1 MIYHKNNIYGALNA
15 FINQELL
22 EDIAAHINDCAL
34 LESQGWGFSE
44 LPEDKLAYA
53 DLQEIWLMQ
62 TRLVYVDGAT
72 AYCYPR
78 FGCRFLLH
86 AVDGY
91 DPETAEDETALNV
104 PVRIIFRGKKYETH
118 FGKVHPD
125 GDYYL
130 PEFPGVATRHDFIP
144 AMSGS
149 EAQMQDMRE
158 AEAERFLRQYYPAA
172 LEKVI
177 PVPIRQIA
185 EKQLHMSF
193 ILDKELSDDLSTLGE
208 TVFETK
214 QMVLRDSETG
224 ALEPVVVRR
233 GTAVIDSNVFWQRGY
248 GSMNFTI
255 AHEVYHWFA
264 HRAHWSLMQYVDK
277 PADYGHL
284 KWVMEVQAKAFAGRV
299 LMPKRSVK
307 LMYADLLLEYA
318 GSDEA
323 DTYEMI
329 VSQMAQFFLVS
340 KTSIRTRLKE
350 LGLHDDQRKPAA
362 ARRMLD
368 MDEVFEL
375 YAADKDF
382 RSLLDRG
389 DYLYIENY
397 IVRNDDLYID
407 GDRMT
412 SYARSHLSECTLS
425 FREKRVSVPDEGLS
439 SGMQSY
445 QRFTLTFD
453 YDVSMKSSPEKM
465 EKAGEQLRKAFEAY
479 VASEESQTF
488 CEFMYPIVYDVNTE
502 HLKPDIVTLAK
513 GLAGGVPIGAFVARG
528 EVAEAMKPGDHGTT
542 FGGNPLAC
550 AAANVVLDTVPQAE
564 FLGQI
569 EKVGGYFKEKLVALQ
584 EKYPQLIKEVRGE
597 GLILGA
603 ELTKD
608 NIGRNI
614 VNECLAEGIIINCTV
629 GKVLRFIP
637 PLIITEAQVDEVMQA
652 LYKVLAKY

>member
-502 HLKPDIVTLAK
+502 HLKPDIVTPEELAILGSPPDK
-513 GLAGGVPIGAFVARG
+513 ADGRSNHRHSWKKDFVMERWTCLTEPQVFQSLTMIQWRKFTDLKNGKWNTPNVASVIAVCAGYHVDYDTMIEALNLAGHHLVNAREHLAYRFLFKYCHDRFEDTDTFKTLLLMLG
-528 EVAEAMKPGDHGTT
+528 MKPVGTP
-542 FGGNPLAC
+542 G
-550 AAANVVLDTVPQAE
+550 
-564 FLGQI
+564 LGQ
-569 EKVGGYFKEKLVALQ
+569 EE
-584 EKYPQLIKEVRGE
+584 
-597 GLILGA
+597 
-603 ELTKD
+603 
-608 NIGRNI
+608 
-614 VNECLAEGIIINCTV
+614 
-629 GKVLRFIP
+629 
-637 PLIITEAQVDEVMQA
+637 
-652 LYKVLAKY
+652 

>member
-34 LESQGWGFSE
+34 LESQGWGFHE
-44 LPEDKLAYA
+44 IPKDKLAYA

-62 TRLVYVDGAT
+62 TIRVHVDGST
-72 AYCYPR
+72 AYCYPK

-86 AVDGY
+86 AVEGY
-91 DPETAEDETALNV
+91 EPETAEDETALSV
-104 PVRIIFRGKKYETH
+104 PVRLTFRGKKYEAH
-118 FGKVHPD
+118 CGKVYPD
-125 GDYYL
+125 GDHYL
-130 PEFPGVATRHDFIP
+130 PEFPGIATRHDFIP

-149 EAQMQDMRE
+149 EAQMQEKRE

-193 ILDKELSDDLSTLGE
+193 IMDKELSDDFSTLGE
-208 TVFETK
+208 TVFETR
-214 QMVLRDSETG
+214 QMNLRDPETG
-224 ALEPVVVRR
+224 AIEPVVVRR
-233 GTAVIDSNVFWQRGY
+233 GTAVIDSNVFWRRGY

-264 HRAHWSLMQYVDK
+264 HRAHWTLMQYVSK

-307 LMYADLLLEYA
+307 LMYADLLLEYS
-318 GSDEA
+318 GSDET

-329 VSQMAQFFLVS
+329 ISRMAQFFQVS
-340 KTSIRTRLKE
+340 KTTVRIRLKE
-350 LGLHDDQRKPAA
+350 LGLHDDERKPAA

-368 MDEVFEL
+368 IDEVFEL
-375 YAADKDF
+375 YASDKEF
-382 RSLLDRG
+382 RRLLDDG
-389 DYLYIENY
+389 EYLYVENY
-397 IVRNDDLYID
+397 IVKNDDLYID
-407 GDRMT
+407 EDQLT

-425 FREKRVSVPDEGLS
+425 FREKRISVSDEELS

-453 YDVSMKSSPEKM
+453 YDVSMKASPEKM

-488 CEFMYPIVYDVNTE
+488 CEFMYPNIYDVNTE
-502 HLKPDIVTLAK
+502 HLKPDVVTPEELAILGPPPEK
-513 GLAGGVPIGAFVARG
+513 ADGRSNHRQSWKKDFVMGKWNCLTEPQVFQNLTQIQWRKFTDLKNGKWNTPNVTSVIAVCAGYHVDYETMIEALNLAGHHLVNAREHIAYKFLFKFCHDRYEDTDTFNTLLLMLG
-528 EVAEAMKPGDHGTT
+528 MKPVGTP
-542 FGGNPLAC
+542 G
-550 AAANVVLDTVPQAE
+550 
-564 FLGQI
+564 LG
-569 EKVGGYFKEKLVALQ
+569 EK
-584 EKYPQLIKEVRGE
+584 
-597 GLILGA
+597 
-603 ELTKD
+603 
-608 NIGRNI
+608 
-614 VNECLAEGIIINCTV
+614 
-629 GKVLRFIP
+629 
-637 PLIITEAQVDEVMQA
+637 
-652 LYKVLAKY
+652 